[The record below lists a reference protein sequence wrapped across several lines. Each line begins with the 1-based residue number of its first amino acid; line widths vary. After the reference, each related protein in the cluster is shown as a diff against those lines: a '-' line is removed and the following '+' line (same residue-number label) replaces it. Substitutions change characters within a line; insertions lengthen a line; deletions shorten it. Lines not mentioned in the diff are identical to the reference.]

1 MQKVQKDKKTSFLK
15 EQVENTDLYK
25 PVLNKV
31 MTSQEQCVKYNFMVP
46 LIIMDTVKN
55 VVRNADIFWSFYV
68 IKYWTPC
75 LSWGNI
81 NLIWQIIFLA
91 DSESPIFL
99 DMIQEKL
106 LEFISRQV

>member
-1 MQKVQKDKKTSFLK
+1 MSNSEQEKNSKSAERQRKTSFLK

-55 VVRNADIFWSFYV
+55 VRNADTFRSFYL
-68 IKYWTPC
+68 IKY
-75 LSWGNI
+75 
-81 NLIWQIIFLA
+81 
-91 DSESPIFL
+91 
-99 DMIQEKL
+99 
-106 LEFISRQV
+106 